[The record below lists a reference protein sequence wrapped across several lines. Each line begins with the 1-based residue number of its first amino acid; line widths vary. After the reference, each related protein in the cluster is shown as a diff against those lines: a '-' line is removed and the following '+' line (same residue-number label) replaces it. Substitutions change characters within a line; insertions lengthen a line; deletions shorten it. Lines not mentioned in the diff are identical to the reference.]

1 MRVILS
7 VKKQQ
12 YLKNIADFRR
22 KKQRNWRIHTLKWQI
37 HPQDDSF
44 TPILVI
50 FHPQGSAYLREGEDF
65 VAPATCLSPAEH
77 PQGQAFCLHPHPSGY
92 RSLLNT
98 YFYKEILK
106 SCIEIHPICF
116 KFDSISNH
124 NEWYLQGFRYNSHFL
139 FQISRSQAAEGRLR
153 GREG

>member
-1 MRVILS
+1 
-7 VKKQQ
+7 
-12 YLKNIADFRR
+12 
-22 KKQRNWRIHTLKWQI
+22 
-37 HPQDDSF
+37 
-44 TPILVI
+44 
-50 FHPQGSAYLREGEDF
+50 
-65 VAPATCLSPAEH
+65 VAPAPCLSPAEH

-124 NEWYLQGFRYNSHFL
+124 NEWKLQGFRYNLYFFVSK
-139 FQISRSQAAEGRLR
+139 RKGAGGRRPTQKGHGDR
-153 GREG
+153 GEHSKHIDQYEARVLLCTHVYPRRPAPRPGS